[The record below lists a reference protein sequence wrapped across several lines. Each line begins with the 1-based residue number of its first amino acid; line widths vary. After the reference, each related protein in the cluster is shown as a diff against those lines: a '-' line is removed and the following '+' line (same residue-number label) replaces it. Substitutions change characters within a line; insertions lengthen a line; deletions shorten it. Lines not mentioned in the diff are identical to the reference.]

1 MDKYVRAYE
10 YISGIRWKIFTGLLS
25 MNLVLLKL
33 LLIFTKLAL
42 LTSGL
47 K

>member
-1 MDKYVRAYE
+1 MNKYVATYE
-10 YISGIRWKIFTGLLS
+10 YISGIQWKIFIGLFS

-33 LLIFTKLAL
+33 LVVFAKLAL